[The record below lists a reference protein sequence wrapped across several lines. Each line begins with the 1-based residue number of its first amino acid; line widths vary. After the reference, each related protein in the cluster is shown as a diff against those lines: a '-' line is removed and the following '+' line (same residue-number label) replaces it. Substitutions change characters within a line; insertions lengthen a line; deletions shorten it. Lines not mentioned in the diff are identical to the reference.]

1 MKAARYTRYGPPEVV
16 QIVDVEKT
24 LPKSDEVLIKVRAA
38 SVNPYDWHFMRGD
51 PYPIRIPAGG
61 LSGPKD
67 PRLGADAAGQVE
79 AVGKSVTQFKV
90 GDEVFGCCK
99 GAFAEYAC
107 AAPAR
112 LALRSENVTAEQA
125 AAIPIAALTALQA
138 LRDKANVQS
147 GQRVLVNGAGGGV
160 GTFGVQLAKTFGA
173 IVTGVC
179 STRNVEM
186 VGSIG
191 AERVID
197 YTQQDFTKE
206 PERYD
211 VILDCVGN
219 RTLSEFRR
227 VLQRRGVYVG
237 AGGSSDKWMLG
248 PMTHMVKQLLL
259 SSFGGRKFSGI
270 LANINNADLVF
281 VGDLVNARKVTPVID
296 RRYPLAEI
304 REAISYL
311 EEGHARGKVIITISQ

>member
-1 MKAARYTRYGPPEVV
+1 MKAARYTKYGPPEVV
-16 QIVDVEKT
+16 QFVDVEK
-24 LPKSDEVLIKVRAA
+24 LVPKEDEVLIKVRAA

-61 LSGPKD
+61 LRGPKD
-67 PRLGADAAGQVE
+67 TRLGADVAGQVE
-79 AVGKSVTQFKV
+79 AVGKNVTQFKV

-107 AAPAR
+107 APTAR
-112 LALRSENVTAEQA
+112 LALRPENVTAEQA

-138 LRDKANVQS
+138 LRDKGNVQS
-147 GQRVLVNGAGGGV
+147 GQKVLVNGAAGGV

-173 IVTGVC
+173 TVTGVC

-186 VGSIG
+186 VRSIG

-206 PERYD
+206 GERFD
-211 VILDCVGN
+211 MILDCVGN
-219 RTLSEFRR
+219 RSLSECRR
-227 VLQRRGVYVG
+227 VLQPRGVYVG

-248 PMTHMVKQLLL
+248 PMTRMVKQLLL
-259 SSFGGRKFSGI
+259 SLFGSQKLSGI
-270 LANINNADLVF
+270 LANVNTADLAL
-281 VGDLVNARKVTPVID
+281 VGDMVKSGKVAPVID
-296 RRYPLAEI
+296 RRYPLTKI
-304 REAISYL
+304 REAISYI
-311 EEGHARGKVIITISQ
+311 EEGHARGKVIITFD